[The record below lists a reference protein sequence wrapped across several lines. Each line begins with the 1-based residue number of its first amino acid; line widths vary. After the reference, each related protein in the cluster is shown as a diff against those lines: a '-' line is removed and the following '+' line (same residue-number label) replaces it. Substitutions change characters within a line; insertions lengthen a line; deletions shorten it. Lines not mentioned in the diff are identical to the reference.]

1 MPSGRSLESD
11 AIAKILL
18 FKDFGGGLIPS
29 DSGLRENYMDYAHQT
44 RNQSNDM
51 VLPKMQCLH
60 LFRDV

>member
-1 MPSGRSLESD
+1 MSSGLESD

-18 FKDFGGGLIPS
+18 FKDFDSVQTGLS
-29 DSGLRENYMDYAHQT
+29 ESYMECAHQT

-60 LFRDV
+60 LFRVV